1 MIKKVLKKFSRIKV
15 QGTAVFWTLFSQPT
29 LRFHLVKL
37 RYFFL
42 KRKLKFHRTLDSG
55 NFDRKIVDYNA
66 VFHDSAFGCGG
77 RMAIL
82 LYPLFGLFYPT
93 YNKKLLIVGPRTE
106 DDIIWAKAIGFEDVR
121 GLDLFSYSPWIDIG
135 DAHKTDYS
143 NDTFDAVLLS
153 WVLPYTKTPDVMIK
167 EIKRITKNEGF
178 LVVGWHWVSDN
189 NVLRDDGVRGNTIN
203 SFSDV
208 QRLVGGDIQMG
219 INPNLKTDHNK
230 AIFSRLRK

>member
-1 MIKKVLKKFSRIKV
+1 
-15 QGTAVFWTLFSQPT
+15 
-29 LRFHLVKL
+29 
-37 RYFFL
+37 
-42 KRKLKFHRTLDSG
+42 
-55 NFDRKIVDYNA
+55 
-66 VFHDSAFGCGG
+66 
-77 RMAIL
+77 MAIL